1 MRMQKQIQNS
11 SYLSSCCSM
20 YWRMRN
26 CFMRYSWLSGVSSL
40 NNARRSSSSEAM
52 MNISPSP
59 VSSQSL
65 LRWSLFTRESICR
78 VVRERSPFSIRLYVF
93 RFIPRAS
100 AIFCC
105 VNPMVSRNCFNL
117 SSIYYA
123 PSDDCLSGSPCS
135 RYLRK
140 RICFKQYSLLSG
152 VSSLNLLRRSSSSE
166 VVMNISPSPVKSQSL
181 LRWSLFTRESICRLV
196 SSLRPFSIW
205 QYVFSFIPRTE
216 AISFCSYPMVLRK
229 RRRRSSILFSSA

>member
-1 MRMQKQIQNS
+1 MRIQKQIQNG
-11 SYLSSCCSM
+11 SYLSLCCSM
-20 YWRMRN
+20 YWRIRA
-26 CFMRYSWLSGVSSL
+26 CFIRYFWLSGVRLSYRSRNSFRSL
-40 NNARRSSSSEAM
+40 ESENM
-52 MNISPSP
+52 LPSP
-59 VSSQSL
+59 VRSHSL
-65 LRWSLFTRESICR
+65 LRLSLFSRDSICR
-78 VVRERSPFSIRLYVF
+78 SVRERSPFSIRLYVF

>member
-11 SYLSSCCSM
+11 SYLSLCCSM

-40 NNARRSSSSEAM
+40 NNARRSSSSEVVI
-52 MNISPSP
+52 NISPSP

-78 VVRERSPFSIRLYVF
+78 VVRERSPFSIKLYVF

-105 VNPMVSRNCFNL
+105 VKPMASRNCFNL

-123 PSDDCLSGSPCS
+123 PSGDCLSESLCS

-166 VVMNISPSPVKSQSL
+166 VVMNI
-181 LRWSLFTRESICRLV
+181 
-196 SSLRPFSIW
+196 
-205 QYVFSFIPRTE
+205 
-216 AISFCSYPMVLRK
+216 
-229 RRRRSSILFSSA
+229 